1 MPDLA
6 FNLFSLMAAHTRG
19 VGFATDDKD
28 MSVTLADGRLRFWS
42 DGSGYSNYGRRIY
55 PDDDCIPFPLR
66 VPDSIEN
73 AKQLALPVPLEVPM
87 VVMTRMKMSSSIT

>member
-19 VGFATDDKD
+19 AGFVTDDED

-42 DGSGYSNYGRRIY
+42 DGQGLSN
-55 PDDDCIPFPLR
+55 
-66 VPDSIEN
+66 
-73 AKQLALPVPLEVPM
+73 
-87 VVMTRMKMSSSIT
+87 